1 MIGGEYVGE
10 VAMDGPELYYQTA
23 YGHLRDQDRRNS
35 ELEGKAVGL
44 LGITSFLTGVGV
56 ILLKDFSNDPG
67 RGLTE
72 VTYAAI
78 AVLALSFLGILLSTF
93 NVLRP
98 CKWSRKPQLGT
109 LAQHAAERDADV
121 TTVWVGNEINSSV
134 EHNEPIVH
142 AKVIQIK
149 YAILGI
155 GMLVLALIT
164 LATSLR
170 L

>member
-1 MIGGEYVGE
+1 MNGS
-10 VAMDGPELYYQTA
+10 ELYYQTA

-44 LGITSFLTGVGV
+44 LGITSFLTGIGA

-72 VTYAAI
+72 ATYGAI
-78 AVLALSFLGILLSTF
+78 AVLALSFLGILLFTL

-109 LAQHAAERDADV
+109 LAQHVAAQEADV
-121 TTVWVGNEINSSV
+121 TAVWVGNEINWSV

-149 YAILGI
+149 YAIWGI
-155 GMLVLALIT
+155 GILVLALIT